1 MGMVIDGDGASGCAD
16 QEVVIGPWWG
26 F

>member
-1 MGMVIDGDGASGCAD
+1 MGMVIDGDGASGCAY
-16 QEVVIGPWWG
+16 QEVVIGLWWG